1 MEKYRESKTIYFE
14 GTMKAKDKY
23 LINKFTC
30 RFKDKRLEQE
40 YFDRTMDADKKYTQP
55 LIILISLAF
64 LLFIIPELLLL
75 SSTSGLGEIFLIR
88 FMTLVILIGLYII
101 IRQGSD
107 NKKIA
112 YLISIIELVLMFIY
126 FSTMHTFASLDF
138 LTSVLNLIVLI
149 SVIFIIPNM
158 FINKIVVSAIVYMGF
173 FIFPNQILSNVDSG
187 LYAIAMTNTFLIVLM
202 IAIVHHR
209 VNYFDRIKFVNEKEL
224 IILSETDPLTK
235 IYNRARFDSEMIKWI
250 KIKDR
255 YDNPIAIMLM
265 DFDYFKEVNDQHG
278 HLKGDK
284 VLVETARLVETL
296 IRETDVFARWGGEE
310 FILLLPETDRSNA
323 IKLAERIRETICT
336 FDYGLGTTITCSFG
350 VTEIYENDNLY
361 SVFDRVDELLY
372 TAKDKGR
379 NIVISEKFT

>member
-1 MEKYRESKTIYFE
+1 
-14 GTMKAKDKY
+14 MKAKDKY